1 MNLLVKL
8 NSFKNCQAG
17 NVSMMFAAALLPI
30 AGTIGFAVDFSRSS
44 EVKAQL
50 VSAVDSTALALA
62 HASVNLTDEQLQDKA
77 NKIFEGNFKP
87 GTTANSSSVTA
98 SRDAGAL
105 TVEGSAAFN
114 TSFLRVLNIPTLDV
128 SAKSKVVWGS
138 DRKVEVVMALDNT
151 GSMKGT
157 KLEELKKAAHE
168 LIDKLEDAA
177 EAAGTS
183 GKVEIGLVPFAT
195 TVRVNPNNYKD
206 KEWIRFDK
214 VPDTKQV
221 CTKKKNKDGEWYDDC
236 QYVPYLRNF
245 MKQNWQGCIW
255 DRDQPYDIDDTSY
268 DHDQK
273 KAYYPAI
280 QEACPSDE
288 KDLQTVVPLT
298 DNFDTVRGAIDNM
311 KAAGKTNVTIGL
323 AWGMSLLSHKKPFQ
337 QGTETTGP
345 DAARKYLILLT
356 DGENT
361 ENRFS
366 KNNNGGVIDARTEE
380 ACKKAGELGT
390 IFTIRMI
397 EGDEGLLRGC
407 ASGVE
412 NYYNINVAADVS
424 SAFQAMADQ
433 IANLR
438 IAE

>member
-50 VSAVDSTALALA
+50 VAAVDSTALALA
-62 HASVNLTDEQLQDKA
+62 HASVNLTDEQLQAKA
-77 NKIFEGNFKP
+77 DKIFAGNFKP

-128 SAKSKVVWGS
+128 TAKSKVVWGS
-138 DRKVEVVMALDNT
+138 DRKVEVVLALDNT

-157 KLEELKKAAHE
+157 KLEELKKAANE

-195 TVRVNPNNYKD
+195 TVRVDPNTYKN
-206 KEWIRFDK
+206 KKWIRFDK

-221 CTKKKNKDGEWYDDC
+221 CTKKKNKNGEWYDDC
-236 QYVPYLRNF
+236 ENVPYLRNF
-245 MKQNWQGCIW
+245 VKQNWQGCIW

-288 KDLQTVVPLT
+288 KDLQTVVRLT
-298 DNFDTVRGAIDNM
+298 DNFDTVRGAVNNM
-311 KAAGKTNVTIGL
+311 KAAGNTNITIGL
-323 AWGMSLLSHKKPFQ
+323 AWAMSLLSHKEPFAE
-337 QGTETTGP
+337 GTETTGP
-345 DAARKYLILLT
+345 KAARKYLILLT

-361 ENRFS
+361 KNRFGD
-366 KNNNGGVIDARTEE
+366 NTHGAIDARTEKACEE
-380 ACKKAGELGT
+380 AGKLGT

-397 EGDEGLLRGC
+397 DGDEGLLKGC

-424 SAFQAMADQ
+424 SAFQAMADE